1 MENKAVSS
9 ESKIAA
15 FIKKPYVEL
24 FINALII
31 NLILELLS
39 RFSLIGLFKHVF
51 TNPLCF
57 IYNTLLIYVTF
68 IPALAIKKRDGY
80 MTLMRMLWIAIG
92 IIDFITLRVR
102 VTPFSFVDILIIGNV
117 LPIWHH
123 YISIPVAILIVLGI
137 IAVIAFIVYMFLHSK
152 SYERRKP
159 FNVFAN
165 FIVAIAT
172 CIVLETALVNTKI
185 LAKNFGNLVEA
196 YQQYGLAFCFTN
208 SVLNMG
214 ISKPKDYSDD
224 KVENLVNAVQE
235 DVNSGENPRSTLAA
249 EKTEKVA
256 SDEKQGAD
264 EQNKEQAGTE
274 GQKETTEIGGEDK
287 TGENAK
293 EPKTTVATGT
303 DKNTD
308 GSETQNQKN
317 EEEFTE
323 GKAEADSRTTET
335 TKNVIENGK
344 LDGEDINIIFLQL
357 ESFFDPTTIK
367 GSTYT
372 EDPLPNYHKLME
384 EYTSGKVNVPVV
396 GAGTCNT
403 EFEMITGMSLDFFG
417 PGEYPYKTLL
427 LDNTCESA
435 AYILKDRGYKTHAV
449 HNNSATFYARNQVF
463 ANLGFDTFTSIEYMK
478 NVEYT
483 PLGWAKD
490 YCLTDEIKKTLSSTE
505 EADYIYAISVQG
517 HGAYP
522 TEALLEEPK
531 IGLTLPEGFTEERYY
546 GLLYYVNEINEMDEF
561 VGQLTQMLEQY
572 EEPVALVMYGDH
584 LPSFQLTADQL
595 TNGNLYQTDYVI
607 WTNFKQEVE
616 HKELEAYQLYS
627 YLFGRIGIKDGIINA
642 YHQIKSGEEDYQEN
656 LELLEYDLLYGEK
669 KAYNGET
676 PYKPTKLKLG
686 IDKISASYIK
696 CFGEMV
702 DVNKQTY
709 MLFVYGTNFNTF
721 SKIKINGE
729 EYETMFVSENV
740 LSTTCELPK
749 HNDMITVVQ
758 KAETGELLSES
769 DGIVVTEKALENLFP
784 KDNPVMNE
792 ETADKK

>member
-323 GKAEADSRTTET
+323 E
-335 TKNVIENGK
+335 
-344 LDGEDINIIFLQL
+344 
-357 ESFFDPTTIK
+357 
-367 GSTYT
+367 
-372 EDPLPNYHKLME
+372 
-384 EYTSGKVNVPVV
+384 
-396 GAGTCNT
+396 
-403 EFEMITGMSLDFFG
+403 
-417 PGEYPYKTLL
+417 
-427 LDNTCESA
+427 
-435 AYILKDRGYKTHAV
+435 
-449 HNNSATFYARNQVF
+449 
-463 ANLGFDTFTSIEYMK
+463 
-478 NVEYT
+478 
-483 PLGWAKD
+483 
-490 YCLTDEIKKTLSSTE
+490 
-505 EADYIYAISVQG
+505 
-517 HGAYP
+517 
-522 TEALLEEPK
+522 
-531 IGLTLPEGFTEERYY
+531 
-546 GLLYYVNEINEMDEF
+546 
-561 VGQLTQMLEQY
+561 
-572 EEPVALVMYGDH
+572 
-584 LPSFQLTADQL
+584 
-595 TNGNLYQTDYVI
+595 
-607 WTNFKQEVE
+607 
-616 HKELEAYQLYS
+616 
-627 YLFGRIGIKDGIINA
+627 
-642 YHQIKSGEEDYQEN
+642 
-656 LELLEYDLLYGEK
+656 
-669 KAYNGET
+669 
-676 PYKPTKLKLG
+676 KLKQVARQL
-686 IDKISASYIK
+686 
-696 CFGEMV
+696 
-702 DVNKQTY
+702 KQ
-709 MLFVYGTNFNTF
+709 
-721 SKIKINGE
+721 
-729 EYETMFVSENV
+729 
-740 LSTTCELPK
+740 
-749 HNDMITVVQ
+749 Q
-758 KAETGELLSES
+758 K
-769 DGIVVTEKALENLFP
+769 
-784 KDNPVMNE
+784 M
-792 ETADKK
+792 